1 MRPKAFTLVKSWSE
15 QEHESAK
22 KILGPKAEHAPN
34 RLLSR
39 LFEHP
44 HLNDIKEVK
53 TKEKAVN
60 FMKILNKRKIP
71 ITMLRSLSFRGIPG
85 EV

>member
-1 MRPKAFTLVKSWSE
+1 MRPKAFTLVKSRSE
-15 QEHESAK
+15 LEHESAK
-22 KILGPKAEHAPN
+22 KIMGPRPEHAPN
-34 RLLSR
+34 RLLSQ

-44 HLNDIKEVK
+44 HLQNIKDVK
-53 TKEKAVN
+53 TKEKTVN